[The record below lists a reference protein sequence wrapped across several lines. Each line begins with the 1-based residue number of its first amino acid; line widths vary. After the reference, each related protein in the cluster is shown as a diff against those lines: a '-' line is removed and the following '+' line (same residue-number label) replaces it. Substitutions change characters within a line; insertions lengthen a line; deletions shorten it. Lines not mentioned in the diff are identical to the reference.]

1 MDLLHQRGEQSEV
14 TSPHD
19 DINNIHGDF
28 DSEAT
33 DESRSE
39 SCSVVIEGN
48 CDMVIELGLDSGSV
62 VVENLGD
69 SDIDVSNDFDEPDDD
84 DFFVGRSD
92 FELEFRDT
100 ASMGTDIRLITVES
114 GSDDDDGIENE
125 RELWGIDLN
134 EEDVYVNDDD
144 EYEDDD
150 DDDDDDDVSVTI
162 PLCWDSLQLE
172 DRGVTADEFDWE
184 EVDGGGGVGD
194 EREIRSGFAQVDFN
208 DESSV
213 SISVSPIV
221 SLEDLV
227 TRERAEGSGN
237 LGWEVLLNHTLEINF
252 DVENRELY
260 IGGDHDDY
268 IQEYEMFFE
277 QFADAEIS
285 VIGLPPTSK
294 SFLKS
299 LPMVRIGVEND
310 DDDGVVCAVC
320 KDEMNIG
327 NEAVQLPCNHKYHSE
342 CIVPWLKVRNTC
354 PVCRYELPTD
364 DAEYEQRKIQRT
376 TNTLGMVL

>member
-1 MDLLHQRGEQSEV
+1 MDDLLHQRVEQSQV
-14 TSPHD
+14 TPPHD
-19 DINNIHGDF
+19 DSNIHGDF
-28 DSEAT
+28 DNEAT

-39 SCSVVIEGN
+39 TCSVVIEGN
-48 CDMVIELGLDSGSV
+48 CDMVIELGLESGSV
-62 VVENLGD
+62 IVENLGD

-84 DFFVGRSD
+84 DFFVGRTD
-92 FELEFRDT
+92 FGLEFRDI
-100 ASMGTDIRLITVES
+100 ASSGNDIRLITVES
-114 GSDDDDGIENE
+114 GSDDDDGVENE

-150 DDDDDDDVSVTI
+150 VSVTI

-172 DRGVTADEFDWE
+172 DREVTADEFDWE
-184 EVDGGGGVGD
+184 EVGGGGGGGVDD
-194 EREIRSGFAQVDFN
+194 EREIRSGFAQIDMN
-208 DESSV
+208 DESL
-213 SISVSPIV
+213 ISASPII
-221 SLEDLV
+221 SLEGLV

-252 DVENRELY
+252 DVDNRELY

-268 IQEYEMFFE
+268 VQDYDMLFE
-277 QFADAEIS
+277 QFADAEVS

-294 SFLKS
+294 SFLNN
-299 LPMVRIGVEND
+299 LPVVLLEGEND
-310 DDDGVVCAVC
+310 DDGGLVCAVC

-327 NEAVQLPCNHKYHSE
+327 NKAVQLPCNHKYHSE

-364 DAEYEQRKIQRT
+364 DAEYEQRKTQRT
-376 TNTLGMVL
+376 TNTFGMVL